1 MNTIGSRISA
11 LRKEHGFSQ
20 EYVAEKLDVSR
31 QAVSKWEQDLCAPD
45 TYNLIAL
52 AELFSVSVEYLAV
65 GKKEEKR
72 EVPAPAP
79 TQKTITVQQILGL
92 IFITVGLLAALVFL
106 LIDSLLFGVGVYMAV
121 LGALCLAIKKRVG
134 LTLCWLHWIVIGAC
148 FSIFGQN
155 PFVILGFT
163 WASIIT
169 VLYWICLIPLLI
181 FSSGKA
187 IKKILGKLRQKLDK

>member
-52 AELFSVSVEYLAV
+52 AGLFSVTVEYIAV
-65 GKKEEKR
+65 GKEETKS
-72 EVPAPAP
+72 EASAPVSVSK
-79 TQKTITVQQILGL
+79 QITVQQILGL

-106 LIDSLLFGVGVYMAV
+106 MIDLVLFLVGIYFVV
-121 LGALCLAIKKRVG
+121 LGSLCLAIKKRVV
-134 LTLCWLHWIVIGAC
+134 LILCWLHWIIIGLC

-155 PFVILGFT
+155 PFVVMGFT

-169 VLYWICLIPLLI
+169 VLYWLCLIPLLI
-181 FSSGKA
+181 FTLRKPMARMIEKSR
-187 IKKILGKLRQKLDK
+187 KKQK

>member
-11 LRKEHGFSQ
+11 LRKERGFSQ

-52 AELFSVSVEYLAV
+52 AELFSVSVEYIAV
-65 GKKEEKR
+65 GKAETKSEA
-72 EVPAPAP
+72 PATAPAP
-79 TQKTITVQQILGL
+79 KTITVQQILGL
-92 IFITVGLLAALVFL
+92 IFITVGLLAALISL
-106 LIDSLLFGVGVYMAV
+106 MTDALLFLVGIYLIV
-121 LGALCLAIKKRVG
+121 LGLLCLAIRKRVG

-155 PFVILGFT
+155 PFVMLGFT

-169 VLYWICLIPLLI
+169 VFYWICLIPLLI
-181 FSSGKA
+181 FSFA
-187 IKKILGKLRQKLDK
+187 NVIKKMIDKLSKKSEK

>member
-52 AELFSVSVEYLAV
+52 AELFSVTVEYIAV
-65 GKKEEKR
+65 GKEETKS
-72 EVPAPAP
+72 EASAPVPVPK
-79 TQKTITVQQILGL
+79 QITVQQILGL
-92 IFITVGLLAALVFL
+92 IFIAVGLLAALVFL
-106 LIDSLLFGVGVYMAV
+106 MIDLVLFLVGIYLVV
-121 LGALCLAIKKRVG
+121 LGSLCLAIKKRVVMI
-134 LTLCWLHWIVIGAC
+134 LCWLHWIVIGAC

-155 PFVILGFT
+155 PFVVMGFT
-163 WASIIT
+163 LSSIIT
-169 VLYWICLIPLLI
+169 VVFCLCLILLLI
-181 FSSGKA
+181 FTFRVWI
-187 IKKILGKLRQKLDK
+187 IKRSRKKRKN